1 MLNLAMHGLPYH
13 SLDQD
18 GMCAVLYMKANG
30 AFEPKFSGV
39 GDKGADHRLK
49 SLTNPNIVES

>member
-1 MLNLAMHGLPYH
+1 MLNLAMRRLPYR
-13 SLDQD
+13 SLYK
-18 GMCAVLYMKANG
+18 GGVCAVLYMKAYR

-49 SLTNPNIVES
+49 SLTNPSIVES